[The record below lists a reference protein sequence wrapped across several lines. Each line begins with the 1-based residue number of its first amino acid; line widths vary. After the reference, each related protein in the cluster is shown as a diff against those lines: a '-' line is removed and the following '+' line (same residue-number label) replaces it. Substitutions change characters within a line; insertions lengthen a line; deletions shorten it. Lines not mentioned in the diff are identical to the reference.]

1 MHLGERRRG
10 DGLWVEGGEELL
22 RRRAQL
28 LLDHAAHI
36 GDVRASVVL
45 EKGAKSTRVL
55 LWHLVRVG
63 LASGSLT
70 LTLTLAL
77 ADLCTRVWFGH
88 QVVKL
93 RDVLAQ
99 LDVQPAVGDAQRE
112 QSCRV
117 TRVRL
122 APRDRRTWLG
132 LGSGLGLGLGLGLRL
147 ESGSGSGSESG

>member
-1 MHLGERRRG
+1 MLK
-10 DGLWVEGGEELL
+10 
-22 RRRAQL
+22 
-28 LLDHAAHI
+28 
-36 GDVRASVVL
+36 
-45 EKGAKSTRVL
+45 KGAKSTRVL

-70 LTLTLAL
+70 LTLALAL
-77 ADLCTRVWFGH
+77 ANLCTRVWFGH
-88 QVVKL
+88 QVVEL

-99 LDVQPAVGDAQRE
+99 LHIQPAVGDAQGE

-132 LGSGLGLGLGLGLRL
+132 LWLRN
-147 ESGSGSGSESG
+147 GYGQGQGWGQGQGQGQD